1 MQSEILGGA
10 LTGHDNPYSKYL
22 CSQFL
27 WAKHTVLSIGCRLVL
42 VQCSF
47 SKMSLSR
54 GKLLSTFSLHWLQ
67 RELQMLSSPVEQL
80 NSCTMCFKESSLYP
94 SRSSRF
100 KNKIKKQ
107 KTTNKQT
114 DSCLDKSYLY
124 ITNHQQ
130 WEESMFILDNKQ
142 HAE

>member
-10 LTGHDNPYSKYL
+10 LTGHDNPYSKYP

-27 WAKHTVLSIGCRLVL
+27 WAKHTVLGIGGRLVL

-47 SKMSLSR
+47 SEMSLSR

-80 NSCTMCFKESSLYP
+80 NSCTMCFKESSLCP

-100 KNKIKKQ
+100 KNKTKKN
-107 KTTNKQT
+107 TNKQT

-130 WEESMFILDNKQ
+130 WEESMFLLDNKQ